1 MRLFLLTLL
10 ISLNLSGIAQ
20 QNNAN
25 SWADSVYKSL
35 TNDERIAQLI
45 VTRLSSMDVKT
56 KKITF
61 LYDQVAELVK
71 KYNIGGVCVFQGSPV
86 LQAGYLNNLQ
96 AMAKTPILVS
106 IDAEWG
112 VGMRIIDS
120 VAPLPKQ
127 MMLGA
132 VKDATII
139 YRYGQIVAE
148 QCKRMGIQMN
158 YAPVMDVNNNP
169 ENPVIN
175 DRSFGEDKYKVA
187 LFGTQYMKGMQ
198 ESGVMACAKHFPG
211 HGDVAVDSHY
221 GPSRYQ

>member
-10 ISLNLSGIAQ
+10 ISLNLSGVAQ
-20 QNNAN
+20 QNNAS

-106 IDAEWG
+106 IDANG
-112 VGMRIIDS
+112 V
-120 VAPLPKQ
+120 
-127 MMLGA
+127 
-132 VKDATII
+132 
-139 YRYGQIVAE
+139 
-148 QCKRMGIQMN
+148 
-158 YAPVMDVNNNP
+158 
-169 ENPVIN
+169 
-175 DRSFGEDKYKVA
+175 
-187 LFGTQYMKGMQ
+187 
-198 ESGVMACAKHFPG
+198 
-211 HGDVAVDSHY
+211 
-221 GPSRYQ
+221 